1 MKSALRKSIENQV
14 ASFTMQE
21 LTAPHF
27 DPNWHFHPHYQLF
40 TVEEGTGTRFIGDNI
55 QPFEPGDTVFL
66 GPNIPHL
73 WRSDPPYFQASSE
86 LFTKGIVVY
95 FTEDFLGNDFFKRPE
110 MHGLQSFFTDAT
122 RGYEIT
128 GSLKNHIRER
138 MHKLLQASGFQAI
151 LQLLSI
157 LDDLAHA
164 EECQPIASLGY
175 VNTHKVSE
183 TERMQ
188 KVHDYVLDHFRQE
201 IRLDEMASLAGMS
214 PSAFCRYF
222 KTRTNRTFSEFVSEV
237 RIGYACKL
245 LIEGKFTVTQICY
258 ESGFN
263 TISNFNRQFKE
274 ITTLTPAQYQKA
286 YQ

>member
-1 MKSALRKSIENQV
+1 MKSQ
-14 ASFTMQE
+14 
-21 LTAPHF
+21 
-27 DPNWHFHPHYQLF
+27 
-40 TVEEGTGTRFIGDNI
+40 
-55 QPFEPGDTVFL
+55 
-66 GPNIPHL
+66 
-73 WRSDPPYFQASSE
+73 
-86 LFTKGIVVY
+86 
-95 FTEDFLGNDFFKRPE
+95 
-110 MHGLQSFFTDAT
+110 
-122 RGYEIT
+122 
-128 GSLKNHIRER
+128 IRER

-151 LQLLSI
+151 LQLLAI
-157 LDDLAHA
+157 LDELAHA

-245 LIEGKFTVTQICY
+245 LIEGKFTITQICY